1 MFSGVVLMSDTMV
14 QSMGFGLA
22 VAVVFDAFVV
32 RMCLIPALLYLL
44 GDRAWWLP
52 KRLDRV
58 LPDVDI
64 EGDNLHRPHPANPHT
79 DADDRQLT
87 KAGER

>member
-22 VAVVFDAFVV
+22 VAVAFDVFVV

-44 GDRAWWLP
+44 GDKAWWLP

-64 EGDNLHRPHPANPHT
+64 EGDNVHRPHPANPHT